1 MFIVGPCGVSNC
13 LRCQLLNSSCCMN
26 CAPGYE
32 LVNGCAS
39 CGESK

>member
-1 MFIVGPCGVSNC
+1 MFIVGPCGVRNC
-13 LRCQLLNSSCCMN
+13 LRCNSSCCMD

-39 CGESK
+39 CGASK